1 MWQSASMS
9 AKNDFNEL
17 LRLLLNV
24 VRTGI
29 ITEVDTENW
38 LCRVATGELVTNWIP
53 WLTTRAGGAV
63 TWWAPSV
70 DEQVLLL
77 SVGGDLSAA
86 FVLPAI
92 YSNDRPPPSTDE
104 KAMVTDF
111 PDGARFE
118 YSPATGTLHV
128 SGVKKTIYES
138 ESIEMNTDEFTL
150 NAGKT
155 VINGPVEQSGGS
167 MSSNGVVVDGHDH
180 GGVVKGGDWTKGIK

>member
-1 MWQSASMS
+1 MS
-9 AKNDFNEL
+9 AKNDINEL

-24 VRTGI
+24 IRTGTV
-29 ITEVDTENW
+29 TEVDTKNW

-92 YSNDRPPPSTDE
+92 YSNDRMPPSTDE
-104 KAMVTDF
+104 KAMVMVF

-118 YSPATGTLHV
+118 YSPTTGTLHV
-128 SGVKKTIYES
+128 SGVKKTIYDS

-155 VINGPVEQSGGS
+155 VIKGPVEQTGGS
-167 MSSNGVVVDGHDH
+167 MSSNGVVVHTHKHSGVTS
-180 GGVVKGGDWTKGIK
+180 GGSNTGGPA

>member
-1 MWQSASMS
+1 MS
-9 AKNDFNEL
+9 AKNDINEL

-24 VRTGI
+24 IRTGTV
-29 ITEVDTENW
+29 TEVDTKNW
-38 LCRVATGELVTNWIP
+38 LCRVATGELETNWIP
-53 WLTTRAGGAV
+53 WLTMRAGGAV

-104 KAMVTDF
+104 KAMVTVF
-111 PDGARFE
+111 PDKARFE

-128 SGVKKTIYES
+128 SGVKKTIFDS
-138 ESIEMNTDEFTL
+138 EGIELNTDKFTV
-150 NAGKT
+150 NADKT
-155 VINGPVEQSGGS
+155 VINGPVEQTGGN
-167 MSSNGVVVDGHDH
+167 MSSNGVVVHTHRHSGVAS
-180 GGVVKGGDWTKGIK
+180 GGSNTGGPV